1 MLEAIRELITEA
13 NFEVGHGGIN
23 LQAMDSSHV
32 SLVALT
38 LRSDGFDEFRCD
50 RSFSMGE
57 PTAGS
62 ASAVPW
68 PEAFPLSVLLSRKA
82 HCKVSC
88 WLSLKPILEKVY
100 MKGVYAT

>member
-50 RSFSMGE
+50 RSFSMGK
-57 PTAGS
+57 PISGS
-62 ASAVPW
+62 A
-68 PEAFPLSVLLSRKA
+68 
-82 HCKVSC
+82 
-88 WLSLKPILEKVY
+88 
-100 MKGVYAT
+100 